1 MQRLS
6 LGDLLSGPSQSL
18 LWHPKCACVCMCVRK
33 HIYGYV
39 CVCALV
45 CFSAWCDVDAHTSVW
60 TYMCV
65 PHTFRSV
72 TDCSLSGGR
81 SAPPAPT
88 SHRGAVGPA
97 TVSGEGGCQLGPER
111 SRVWDGVL

>member
-1 MQRLS
+1 M
-6 LGDLLSGPSQSL
+6 
-18 LWHPKCACVCMCVRK
+18 HVCVCACACTYMD
-33 HIYGYV
+33 I

-60 TYMCV
+60 TYVCV

-72 TDCSLSGGR
+72 TDRSLSSGC

-88 SHRGAVGPA
+88 SHRGAEGPA
-97 TVSGEGGCQLGPER
+97 TVSGEGGCQLGPAR